1 MASTRAKKP
10 AYSDACV
17 GVRAA
22 PWYFGRL
29 PTDGPSD
36 SALSFS
42 RSRRTRTRDHGVG
55 SRRVTI
61 RPPAELHI
69 GLTDG
74 TFYGGDPFPAFA
86 WMRSEAPAYF
96 DEASG
101 VWGITRY
108 ADIKE
113 ISKDPDTFSNAG
125 GIRPDSDALPMM
137 IDFDAPEHVRRR
149 RLVSEGFTPKR
160 IRESEAGIRSICDA
174 IIDRVCEQGSVDFV
188 TDIAAPLPMIVIGN
202 MLGVAPEDRDALL
215 RWSDDML
222 KALGSPDPTAME
234 GAALAAMEY
243 AEYITAVA
251 EQRRRD
257 SQTDDLIGTL
267 VHAEIEGDKLDESSI
282 IYESLLIL
290 IGGDETT
297 RHVISGG
304 MYELL
309 THPDQHA
316 LLVAERDRLPLAVE
330 EMLRWVSP
338 IKNMARQTTRDV
350 DLHGMTIAKG
360 QKLLLLYPS
369 ANRDERNF
377 AEPERFDITRT
388 PNDHMAFG
396 FGAHFCLGNRL
407 ARMELAV
414 MFDRLFERLP
424 DLALATDAEPPKRA
438 ANFVSGYE
446 TMPVTFTPTAPVGA
460 TA

>member
-1 MASTRAKKP
+1 MTTIP
-10 AYSDACV
+10 AD
-17 GVRAA
+17 
-22 PWYFGRL
+22 
-29 PTDGPSD
+29 
-36 SALSFS
+36 
-42 RSRRTRTRDHGVG
+42 
-55 SRRVTI
+55 
-61 RPPAELHI
+61 LHI

-86 WMRSEAPAYF
+86 WMRREAPAFY
-96 DEASG
+96 DEQAG

-113 ISKDPDTFSNAG
+113 ISKDPDTYSNAG

-137 IDFDAPEHVRRR
+137 IDTDAPEHVRRR
-149 RLVSEGFTPKR
+149 RLVSEGFTPRR
-160 IRESEAGIRSICDA
+160 IRESEDGIREICDA
-174 IIDRVCEQGSVDFV
+174 IIDRVCEQGSADFV
-188 TDIAAPLPMIVIGN
+188 NDIAAPLPMIVIGN
-202 MLGVAPEDRDALL
+202 MLGVAPGDRDALL

-222 KALGSPDPTAME
+222 KALGSPDPTAMDR
-234 GAALAAMEY
+234 AALAAMEY

-257 SQTDDLIGTL
+257 SQADDLIGTL
-267 VHAEIEGDKLDESSI
+267 VHAEIDGDRLDESSL

-309 THPDQHA
+309 THPDQFA
-316 LLVAERDRLPLAVE
+316 RLAADRSGLPVAIE

-338 IKNMARQTTRDV
+338 IKNMARTMTRDV
-350 DLHGMTIAKG
+350 ELHGQTLCKG

-369 ANRDERNF
+369 ANRDEAVF
-377 AEPERFDITRT
+377 EDPETFDVGRT

-396 FGAHFCLGNRL
+396 FGSHFCLGNRL

-424 DLALATDAEPPKRA
+424 DLALASDAEPPKRA

-446 TMPVTFTPTAPVGA
+446 TMPVTFTPTAPVGV

>member
-1 MASTRAKKP
+1 MTT
-10 AYSDACV
+10 V
-17 GVRAA
+17 
-22 PWYFGRL
+22 
-29 PTDGPSD
+29 PSD
-36 SALSFS
+36 
-42 RSRRTRTRDHGVG
+42 
-55 SRRVTI
+55 
-61 RPPAELHI
+61 LHI

-74 TFYGGDPFPAFA
+74 TFYSGDPFPAFA
-86 WMRSEAPAYF
+86 WMRAEAPAFY
-96 DEASG
+96 DEVAG

-108 ADIKE
+108 ADIRE

-137 IDFDAPEHVRRR
+137 IDTDAPEHVRRR
-149 RLVSEGFTPKR
+149 RLVSEGFTPRR
-160 IRESEAGIRSICDA
+160 IRESEEGIRTICDA
-174 IIDRVCEQGSVDFV
+174 IIDRVCEKGSADFV
-188 TDIAAPLPMIVIGN
+188 NDIAAPLPMIVIGN

-222 KALGSPDPTAME
+222 KALGSPDPTAMDR
-234 GAALAAMEY
+234 AAIAAMEY

-257 SQTDDLIGTL
+257 NQTDDLIGTL
-267 VHAEIEGDKLDESSI
+267 VHAEIEGDQLDESSL

-309 THPDQHA
+309 THPDQYRM
-316 LLVAERDRLPLAVE
+316 LSEDRSRMTVAVE

-338 IKNMARQTTRDV
+338 IKNMARTMTRDV
-350 DLHGMTIAKG
+350 ELHGQTLSKG

-369 ANRDERNF
+369 ANRDESMF
-377 AEPERFDITRT
+377 DDPETFDITRT
-388 PNDHMAFG
+388 PNDHIAFG
-396 FGAHFCLGNRL
+396 FGAHFCMGNRL
-407 ARMELAV
+407 ARMELSV
-414 MFDRLFERLP
+414 MFDRLLERLP
-424 DLALATDAEPPKRA
+424 DLALADDGEPPKRA

>member
-1 MASTRAKKP
+1 M
-10 AYSDACV
+10 
-17 GVRAA
+17 
-22 PWYFGRL
+22 
-29 PTDGPSD
+29 
-36 SALSFS
+36 
-42 RSRRTRTRDHGVG
+42 
-55 SRRVTI
+55 TI
-61 RPPAELHI
+61 TPPADLHI

-86 WMRSEAPAYF
+86 WMRAEAPAYF
-96 DEASG
+96 DEVAG

-149 RLVSEGFTPKR
+149 RLVSEGFTPRR
-160 IRESEAGIRSICDA
+160 IRESEEGIRTVCDA
-174 IIDRVCEQGSVDFV
+174 IIDRVCEQGSADFV
-188 TDIAAPLPMIVIGN
+188 ADIAAPLPMIVIGN

-215 RWSDDML
+215 GWSDDML
-222 KALGSPDPTAME
+222 KALGSPDPTAMDR
-234 GAALAAMEY
+234 AALAAMEY

-251 EQRRRD
+251 DQRRRD

-267 VHAEIEGDKLDESSI
+267 VHAEIEGDKLDESSV

-309 THPDQHA
+309 THPDQFA
-316 LLVAERDRLPLAVE
+316 LLAAERDRLPLAVE
-330 EMLRWVSP
+330 EMLRWVTP
-338 IKNMARQTTRDV
+338 IKNMARQVTRDV
-350 DLHGMTIAKG
+350 DLHGRTITKG

-369 ANRDERNF
+369 ANRDETVF
-377 AEPERFDITRT
+377 EDPERFDMTRT

-396 FGAHFCLGNRL
+396 FGSHFCLGNRL
-407 ARMELAV
+407 ARMELQI
-414 MFDRLFERLP
+414 MFDRLLERLP
-424 DLALATDAEPPKRA
+424 DLALASDAELPKRA

-446 TMPVTFTPTAPVGA
+446 TMPVTFTPTAPVRA

>member
-1 MASTRAKKP
+1 MTTQ
-10 AYSDACV
+10 
-17 GVRAA
+17 
-22 PWYFGRL
+22 
-29 PTDGPSD
+29 PTDL
-36 SALSFS
+36 A
-42 RSRRTRTRDHGVG
+42 
-55 SRRVTI
+55 
-61 RPPAELHI
+61 I

-86 WMRSEAPAYF
+86 WMREHAPAYF
-96 DEASG
+96 DEAAG

-113 ISKDPDTFSNAG
+113 ISKDPETFSNAG

-137 IDFDAPEHVRRR
+137 IDMDAPEHVRRR
-149 RLVSEGFTPKR
+149 RLVSEGFTPGR
-160 IRESEAGIRSICDA
+160 IREREEEIRGICDA
-174 IIDRVCEQGSVDFV
+174 IIDRVCERGAADFV
-188 TDIAAPLPMIVIGN
+188 SEIAAPLPMIVIGN
-202 MLGVAPEDRDALL
+202 MLGVAPEDRDDLL

-222 KALGSPDPTAME
+222 KSLGSPDP
-234 GAALAAMEY
+234 GALDRATLAAAEY
-243 AEYITAVA
+243 AAYITAVA
-251 EQRRRD
+251 AQRRRD
-257 SQTDDLIGTL
+257 AQSNDLVGTL
-267 VHAEIEGDKLDESSI
+267 VHAEIDGDRLDEDSL

-309 THPDQHA
+309 RHPDQLAALRADRA
-316 LLVAERDRLPLAVE
+316 LLPSAVE

-338 IKNMARQTTRDV
+338 IKNMARQMTRDV
-350 DLHGMTIAKG
+350 ELHGERLRKG

-369 ANRDERNF
+369 ANRDERVF
-377 AEPERFDITRT
+377 DDPEGFEIRRS

-407 ARMELAV
+407 ARLELNA
-414 MFDRLFERLP
+414 MFDRILDRLP
-424 DLALATDAEPPKRA
+424 DLALADSGEPPKRA

-446 TMPVTFTPTAPVGA
+446 TMPVVFTPSAPLGA
-460 TA
+460 SA

>member
-1 MASTRAKKP
+1 
-10 AYSDACV
+10 
-17 GVRAA
+17 
-22 PWYFGRL
+22 
-29 PTDGPSD
+29 
-36 SALSFS
+36 
-42 RSRRTRTRDHGVG
+42 
-55 SRRVTI
+55 VTI
-61 RPPAELHI
+61 TPPADLHI

-86 WMRSEAPAYF
+86 WMRAEAPAYF
-96 DEASG
+96 DEAAG
-101 VWGITRY
+101 IWGITRY

-149 RLVSEGFTPKR
+149 RLVSEGFTPRR
-160 IRESEAGIRSICDA
+160 IRESEDGIRTVCDA
-174 IIDRVCEQGSVDFV
+174 IIDRVCEQGSADFV
-188 TDIAAPLPMIVIGN
+188 ADIAAPLPMIVIGN

-215 RWSDDML
+215 GWSDDML
-222 KALGSPDPTAME
+222 KALGSPDPTAMDR
-234 GAALAAMEY
+234 AALAAMEY

-267 VHAEIEGDKLDESSI
+267 VHAEIEGDKLDESSV

-309 THPDQHA
+309 AHPDQFA
-316 LLVAERDRLPLAVE
+316 LLAAERDRLPLAVE
-330 EMLRWVSP
+330 EMLRWVTP
-338 IKNMARQTTRDV
+338 IKNMARQVTRDV
-350 DLHGMTIAKG
+350 DLHGQTITKG

-369 ANRDERNF
+369 ANRDETVF
-377 AEPERFDITRT
+377 EDPERFDMTRT

-396 FGAHFCLGNRL
+396 FGSHFCLGNRL
-407 ARMELAV
+407 ARMELQI
-414 MFDRLFERLP
+414 MFDRLLERLP
-424 DLALATDAEPPKRA
+424 DLALATDAELPKRA

>member
-1 MASTRAKKP
+1 MTT
-10 AYSDACV
+10 V
-17 GVRAA
+17 
-22 PWYFGRL
+22 
-29 PTDGPSD
+29 PSD
-36 SALSFS
+36 
-42 RSRRTRTRDHGVG
+42 
-55 SRRVTI
+55 
-61 RPPAELHI
+61 LHI

-74 TFYGGDPFPAFA
+74 TFYSGDPFPAFA
-86 WMRSEAPAYF
+86 WMRAEAPAFY
-96 DEASG
+96 DEAAG

-108 ADIKE
+108 ADIRE

-137 IDFDAPEHVRRR
+137 IDTDAPEHVRRR
-149 RLVSEGFTPKR
+149 RLVSEGFTPRR
-160 IRESEAGIRSICDA
+160 IRESEEGIRTICDA
-174 IIDRVCEQGSVDFV
+174 IIDRVCEKGSADFV
-188 TDIAAPLPMIVIGN
+188 NDIAAPLPMIVIGN

-222 KALGSPDPTAME
+222 KALGSPDPTAMDR
-234 GAALAAMEY
+234 AAIAAMEY

-257 SQTDDLIGTL
+257 NQTDDLIGTL
-267 VHAEIEGDKLDESSI
+267 VHAEIEGDQLDESSL

-309 THPDQHA
+309 THPDQYRM
-316 LLVAERDRLPLAVE
+316 LSEDRSRMTVAVE

-338 IKNMARQTTRDV
+338 IKNMARTMTRDV
-350 DLHGMTIAKG
+350 ELHGQTLSKG

-369 ANRDERNF
+369 ANRDESMF
-377 AEPERFDITRT
+377 DDPETFDITRT
-388 PNDHMAFG
+388 PNDHIAFG
-396 FGAHFCLGNRL
+396 FGAHFCMGNRL
-407 ARMELAV
+407 ARMELSV
-414 MFDRLFERLP
+414 MFDRLLERLP
-424 DLALATDAEPPKRA
+424 DLALADDGEPPKRA

>member
-1 MASTRAKKP
+1 MT
-10 AYSDACV
+10 
-17 GVRAA
+17 
-22 PWYFGRL
+22 
-29 PTDGPSD
+29 
-36 SALSFS
+36 
-42 RSRRTRTRDHGVG
+42 
-55 SRRVTI
+55 TI
-61 RPPAELHI
+61 PAELHI

-86 WMRSEAPAYF
+86 WMRKEAPAFF
-96 DEASG
+96 DEQAG
-101 VWGITRY
+101 VWGITHY

-137 IDFDAPEHVRRR
+137 IDTDAPEHVRRR
-149 RLVSEGFTPKR
+149 RLVSEGFTPRR
-160 IRESEAGIRSICDA
+160 IRESEEGIRDICDA
-174 IIDRVCEQGSVDFV
+174 IIDRVCERGTADFV
-188 TDIAAPLPMIVIGN
+188 NDIAAPLPMIVIGN

-222 KALGSPDPTAME
+222 KALGSPDPTAMDR
-234 GAALAAMEY
+234 AAIAAMEY

-257 SQTDDLIGTL
+257 NQTDDLIGTL
-267 VHAEIEGDKLDESSI
+267 VHAEIEGDRLDESSL

-309 THPDQHA
+309 THRDQFD
-316 LLVAERDRLPLAVE
+316 LLASDRSRMPVAIE

-338 IKNMARQTTRDV
+338 IKNMARTMTRDV
-350 DLHGMTIAKG
+350 ELHGQTLTKG

-369 ANRDERNF
+369 ANRDESIFEN
-377 AEPERFDITRT
+377 PETFDITRT

-396 FGAHFCLGNRL
+396 FGSHFCLGNRL
-407 ARMELAV
+407 ARMELSV
-414 MFDRLFERLP
+414 MFDRLLERLP
-424 DLALATDAEPPKRA
+424 DLALATEEEPPKRA

-460 TA
+460 SA

>member
-1 MASTRAKKP
+1 MTTIP
-10 AYSDACV
+10 AD
-17 GVRAA
+17 
-22 PWYFGRL
+22 
-29 PTDGPSD
+29 
-36 SALSFS
+36 
-42 RSRRTRTRDHGVG
+42 
-55 SRRVTI
+55 
-61 RPPAELHI
+61 LHI

-86 WMRSEAPAYF
+86 WMRREAPAFY
-96 DEASG
+96 DEQAG

-137 IDFDAPEHVRRR
+137 IDTDAPEHVRRR
-149 RLVSEGFTPKR
+149 RLVSEGFTPRR
-160 IRESEAGIRSICDA
+160 IRESEDGIREICDA
-174 IIDRVCEQGSVDFV
+174 IIDRVCEQGSADFV
-188 TDIAAPLPMIVIGN
+188 NDIAAPLPMIVIGN
-202 MLGVAPEDRDALL
+202 MLGVAPGDRDALL

-222 KALGSPDPTAME
+222 KALGSPDPTAMDR
-234 GAALAAMEY
+234 AALAAMEY

-257 SQTDDLIGTL
+257 SQADDLIGTL
-267 VHAEIEGDKLDESSI
+267 VHAEIDGDRLDEFSL

-309 THPDQHA
+309 THPDQFA
-316 LLVAERDRLPLAVE
+316 RLAADRSGLPVAIE

-338 IKNMARQTTRDV
+338 IKNMARTMTRDV
-350 DLHGMTIAKG
+350 ELHGQTLCKG

-369 ANRDERNF
+369 ANRDEAVF
-377 AEPERFDITRT
+377 EDPETFDIGRT

-396 FGAHFCLGNRL
+396 FGSHFCLGNRL

-424 DLALATDAEPPKRA
+424 DLALASDAEPPKRA

-446 TMPVTFTPTAPVGA
+446 TMPVTFTPTAPVGV

>member
-1 MASTRAKKP
+1 MT
-10 AYSDACV
+10 
-17 GVRAA
+17 
-22 PWYFGRL
+22 
-29 PTDGPSD
+29 T
-36 SALSFS
+36 
-42 RSRRTRTRDHGVG
+42 
-55 SRRVTI
+55 
-61 RPPAELHI
+61 PPAELSI
-69 GLTDG
+69 GLADG

-86 WMRSEAPAYF
+86 WMREHAPAYF
-96 DEASG
+96 DETSG

-108 ADIKE
+108 QDVRE

-125 GIRPDSDALPMM
+125 GIRPDGFPLPMM
-137 IDFDAPEHVRRR
+137 IETDAPEHVRRR

-160 IRESEAGIRSICDA
+160 IRESEEGIRTICDA
-174 IIDRVCEQGSVDFV
+174 IIDRVCEQGSADFV
-188 TDIAAPLPMIVIGN
+188 RDIAAPLPMIVIGN
-202 MLGVAPEDRDALL
+202 MLGVAPEDRDDLL

-222 KALGSPDPTAME
+222 KSLGSPDPTAMDT
-234 GAALAAMEY
+234 AAVAAMEY

-257 SQTDDLIGTL
+257 NQSDDLIGTL
-267 VHAEIEGDKLDESSI
+267 VHAEIEGNRLDEGSI

-309 THPDQHA
+309 RHPDQLKA
-316 LLVAERDRLPLAVE
+316 LLADRALLPAAVE

-338 IKNMARQTTRDV
+338 IKNMARTMTRDV
-350 DLHGMTIAKG
+350 ELHGETLREG

-369 ANRDERNF
+369 ANRDATVF
-377 AEPERFDITRT
+377 TAPEEFDITRS

-396 FGAHFCLGNRL
+396 FGSHFCLGNRL
-407 ARMELAV
+407 ARMELSV
-414 MFDRLFERLP
+414 MFDRLFDRLP
-424 DLALATDAEPPKRA
+424 DLALADDRPPPTRA

-446 TMPVTFTPTAPVGA
+446 TMPVVFTPSAPVGA
-460 TA
+460 SA

>member
-1 MASTRAKKP
+1 
-10 AYSDACV
+10 
-17 GVRAA
+17 
-22 PWYFGRL
+22 
-29 PTDGPSD
+29 
-36 SALSFS
+36 
-42 RSRRTRTRDHGVG
+42 
-55 SRRVTI
+55 
-61 RPPAELHI
+61 
-69 GLTDG
+69 
-74 TFYGGDPFPAFA
+74 
-86 WMRSEAPAYF
+86 
-96 DEASG
+96 
-101 VWGITRY
+101 
-108 ADIKE
+108 
-113 ISKDPDTFSNAG
+113 
-125 GIRPDSDALPMM
+125 
-137 IDFDAPEHVRRR
+137 
-149 RLVSEGFTPKR
+149 
-160 IRESEAGIRSICDA
+160 
-174 IIDRVCEQGSVDFV
+174 
-188 TDIAAPLPMIVIGN
+188 MIVIGN

-222 KALGSPDPTAME
+222 KALGSPDPTLME
-234 GAALAAMEY
+234 GATIAAMEY
-243 AEYITAVA
+243 AEYITAVT

-257 SQTDDLIGTL
+257 NQTDDLIGTL
-267 VHAEIEGDKLDESSI
+267 VHAEIDGDTLDESSV

-309 THPDQHA
+309 THPDQLA
-316 LLVAERDRLPLAVE
+316 LLVAERERLPLAVE

-338 IKNMARQTTRDV
+338 IKNMARKATRDV
-350 DLHGMTIAKG
+350 ELHGETIAAG

-377 AEPERFDITRT
+377 DEPERFDVTRT

-407 ARMELAV
+407 ARMELIT

-424 DLALATDAEPPKRA
+424 DLALASDTEPPKRA

-460 TA
+460 IA

>member
-1 MASTRAKKP
+1 MTT
-10 AYSDACV
+10 V
-17 GVRAA
+17 
-22 PWYFGRL
+22 
-29 PTDGPSD
+29 PSD
-36 SALSFS
+36 
-42 RSRRTRTRDHGVG
+42 
-55 SRRVTI
+55 
-61 RPPAELHI
+61 LHI

-74 TFYGGDPFPAFA
+74 TFYSGDPFPAFA
-86 WMRSEAPAYF
+86 WMRAEAPAFY
-96 DEASG
+96 DEVAG

-108 ADIKE
+108 ADIRE

-137 IDFDAPEHVRRR
+137 IDTDAPEHVRRR
-149 RLVSEGFTPKR
+149 RLVSEGFTPRR
-160 IRESEAGIRSICDA
+160 IRESEEGIRAICDA
-174 IIDRVCEQGSVDFV
+174 IIDRVCEKGSADFV
-188 TDIAAPLPMIVIGN
+188 NDIAAPLPMIVIGN

-222 KALGSPDPTAME
+222 KALGSPDPTAMDR
-234 GAALAAMEY
+234 AAMAAIEY

-257 SQTDDLIGTL
+257 NQTDDLIGTL
-267 VHAEIEGDKLDESSI
+267 VHAEIEGDKLDESSL

-309 THPDQHA
+309 THPDQYRM
-316 LLVAERDRLPLAVE
+316 LSEDRSRMTVAVE

-338 IKNMARQTTRDV
+338 IKNMARTMTRDV
-350 DLHGMTIAKG
+350 ELHGQTLSKG

-369 ANRDERNF
+369 ANRDESMF
-377 AEPERFDITRT
+377 HDPETFDITRT
-388 PNDHMAFG
+388 PNDHIAFG

-407 ARMELAV
+407 ARMELSV
-414 MFDRLFERLP
+414 MFDRLLERLP
-424 DLALATDAEPPKRA
+424 DLALADDDEPPKRA
-438 ANFVSGYE
+438 ANFVSGFE

-460 TA
+460 SA

>member
-1 MASTRAKKP
+1 MT
-10 AYSDACV
+10 
-17 GVRAA
+17 
-22 PWYFGRL
+22 
-29 PTDGPSD
+29 T
-36 SALSFS
+36 
-42 RSRRTRTRDHGVG
+42 
-55 SRRVTI
+55 
-61 RPPAELHI
+61 PPAELSI
-69 GLTDG
+69 GLADG

-86 WMRSEAPAYF
+86 WMREHAPAYF
-96 DEASG
+96 DESSG

-108 ADIKE
+108 QDVRE

-125 GIRPDSDALPMM
+125 GIRPDGFPLPMM
-137 IDFDAPEHVRRR
+137 IETDAPEHVRRR

-160 IRESEAGIRSICDA
+160 IRESEEGIRAICDA
-174 IIDRVCEQGSVDFV
+174 IIDRVCEQGSADFV
-188 TDIAAPLPMIVIGN
+188 RDIAAPLPMIVIGN
-202 MLGVAPEDRDALL
+202 MLGVAPEDRDDLL

-222 KALGSPDPTAME
+222 KSLGSPDPTAMDT
-234 GAALAAMEY
+234 AAVAAMEY

-257 SQTDDLIGTL
+257 NQSDDLIGTL
-267 VHAEIEGDKLDESSI
+267 VHAEIEGNRLDEGSI

-309 THPDQHA
+309 RHPDQLKA
-316 LLVAERDRLPLAVE
+316 LLADRALLPGAVE

-338 IKNMARQTTRDV
+338 IKNMARTMTRDV
-350 DLHGMTIAKG
+350 ELHGETLREG

-369 ANRDERNF
+369 ANRDATVFE
-377 AEPERFDITRT
+377 APEEFDITRS

-396 FGAHFCLGNRL
+396 FGSHFCLGNRL
-407 ARMELAV
+407 ARMELSV
-414 MFDRLFERLP
+414 MFDRLFDRLP
-424 DLALATDAEPPKRA
+424 DLALADDRPPPTRA

-446 TMPVTFTPTAPVGA
+446 SMPVVFTPSAPVGA
-460 TA
+460 SA

>member
-1 MASTRAKKP
+1 MTTQ
-10 AYSDACV
+10 
-17 GVRAA
+17 
-22 PWYFGRL
+22 
-29 PTDGPSD
+29 PTDL
-36 SALSFS
+36 A
-42 RSRRTRTRDHGVG
+42 
-55 SRRVTI
+55 
-61 RPPAELHI
+61 I

-86 WMRSEAPAYF
+86 WMREHAPAYF
-96 DEASG
+96 DHSAG

-113 ISKDPDTFSNAG
+113 ISKDPDTFSSAG

-137 IDFDAPEHVRRR
+137 IDMDAPEHVRRR
-149 RLVSEGFTPKR
+149 RLVSEGFTPGR
-160 IRESEAGIRSICDA
+160 IREREEEIRSICDG
-174 IIDRVCEQGSVDFV
+174 IIDRVCERGSADFV
-188 TDIAAPLPMIVIGN
+188 SEIAAPLPMIVIGN
-202 MLGVAPEDRDALL
+202 MLGVAPHDRDELL

-222 KALGSPDPTAME
+222 KALGSPDPGAMDR
-234 GAALAAMEY
+234 AALAAAEY
-243 AEYITAVA
+243 ATYITAVA

-257 SQTDDLIGTL
+257 GQSGDLVGTL
-267 VHAEIEGDKLDESSI
+267 VHAEIEGDRLDESSL

-309 THPDQHA
+309 RHPDQFRALRDDRA
-316 LLVAERDRLPLAVE
+316 LLPGAVE

-338 IKNMARQTTRDV
+338 IKNMARQMTRDV
-350 DLHGMTIAKG
+350 DLHGEVLRQG

-369 ANRDERNF
+369 ANRDERVF
-377 AEPERFDITRT
+377 DDPERFNIRRS

-407 ARMELAV
+407 ARLELSA
-414 MFDRLFERLP
+414 MFDRLLDRFP
-424 DLALATDAEPPKRA
+424 DLALAEADEPPKRA

-446 TMPVTFTPTAPVGA
+446 SMDVVFTPSAPVGA
-460 TA
+460 SA